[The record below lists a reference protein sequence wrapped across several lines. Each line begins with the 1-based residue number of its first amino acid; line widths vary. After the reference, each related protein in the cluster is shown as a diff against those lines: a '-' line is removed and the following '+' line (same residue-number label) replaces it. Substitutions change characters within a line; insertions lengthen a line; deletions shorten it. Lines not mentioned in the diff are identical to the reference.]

1 MHIESSF
8 SSPDRKN
15 YLMFPIRK
23 LMLIA
28 SAVILGMVMP
38 VYAAGDGDSRADI
51 PPREMGEG
59 PFNRLVIRNVNII
72 DGTGAPM
79 QGPYDV
85 VIERDRIAEIRSIGS
100 PGAIIPE
107 RRAAVGDHEIDASGF
122 TMMPGFI
129 DSHVHL
135 HTLADAHQVP
145 SDYILKLWMAH
156 GITTVREVG
165 NVRPIEWLVDVK
177 QRSEHNEILAP
188 RIDIYARF
196 NAIRPNINDP
206 ETARVAVREGKKRGA
221 DGFKFGGSIADD
233 VLFAA
238 LDEAETLGIPTAM
251 HHAQQSVAHAN
262 ALDTSA
268 HGLDTMEHWYGL
280 PEALFTDK
288 RLQHW
293 PNDFNNN
300 DEQMRFSEAGRL
312 WEQAATPGS
321 EHWDTVMQTLLE
333 RDFALI
339 PTFSIYVASRDLMRM
354 TNAAWHA
361 EYTLPTLW
369 DYYRP
374 SRRHH
379 GSFWFDWTT
388 EYEINWRHNYARWMQ
403 FVNEYKN
410 RGGLVGAG
418 SDSGFIY
425 NLYGFGYIQELEMLR
440 EAGFSPLEVI
450 HAATGVNAKIMH
462 REDQIGTVRVGH
474 KADLV
479 LVRGNPLA
487 NLKLL
492 YGTGTIRLDDAT
504 GEVVQI
510 GGIDYTIKD
519 GIIYDAHELRADIR
533 KMVRAAKAAR
543 GLPDGPMPVVSPK

>member
-1 MHIESSF
+1 MCPLKRLLAAALTALLGVV
-8 SSPDRKN
+8 SPA
-15 YLMFPIRK
+15 Y
-23 LMLIA
+23 
-28 SAVILGMVMP
+28 SAT
-38 VYAAGDGDSRADI
+38 DGDSRADI
-51 PPREMGEG
+51 PPRELGEG
-59 PFNRLVIRNVNII
+59 PYNRLVIRNVNII

-85 VIERDRIAEIRSIGS
+85 VIERDKIAEIRSIGS
-100 PGAIIPE
+100 PGAIIE
-107 RRAAVGDHEIDASGF
+107 NRRAAPGEHEIDATGF

-177 QRSEHNEILAP
+177 RRSERNEILAP

-196 NAIRPNINDP
+196 NAIRPDIHDP
-206 ETARVAVREGKKRGA
+206 AAARDAIRQGKKRGT
-221 DGFKFGGSIADD
+221 DGFKFGGSISED
-233 VLFAA
+233 VLYAA
-238 LDEAETLGIPTAM
+238 LDEAEALDMPTAM

-262 ALDTSA
+262 VLQTSA
-268 HGLDTMEHWYGL
+268 HGLDTIEHWYGL
-280 PEALFTDK
+280 PEALFSDK

-312 WEQAATPGS
+312 WEQAAKPGT
-321 EHWDTVMQTLLE
+321 ERWNTLMQTLLE
-333 RDFALI
+333 RDFALV
-339 PTFSIYVASRDLMRM
+339 PTFSIYVAGRDLMKM
-354 TNAAWHA
+354 TNATWHA

-379 GSFWFDWTT
+379 GSFWFDWTS
-388 EYEINWRHNYARWMQ
+388 EYEINWRRNYELWMQ

-450 HAATGVNAKIMH
+450 HAATGVNAKIM
-462 REDQIGTVRVGH
+462 RRDDQIGTVRVGR

-504 GEVVQI
+504 GETVQV

-533 KMVRAAKAAR
+533 RMVREAKAAR
-543 GLPDGPMPVVSPK
+543 GLPDGPMPVLSP

>member
-1 MHIESSF
+1 MGI
-8 SSPDRKN
+8 DRLQLNISKMKKS
-15 YLMFPIRK
+15 MFPLNR
-23 LMLIA
+23 LLAA
-28 SAVILGMVMP
+28 SLAAILGVVSP
-38 VYAAGDGDSRADI
+38 AYSATDGDSRADI
-51 PPREMGEG
+51 PPREFGAG
-59 PFNRLVIRNVNII
+59 PYNQLVIRNVNII

-100 PGAIIPE
+100 PGAIIPA
-107 RRAAVGDHEIDASGF
+107 RRAAAGDHEIDASGF
-122 TMMPGFI
+122 TMMPGLI

-165 NVRPIEWLVDVK
+165 NVRPLEWLVDVK
-177 QRSEHNEILAP
+177 RRSERNEILAP

-196 NAIRPNINDP
+196 NAIRPDIHDP
-206 ETARVAVREGKKRGA
+206 AAARDAIRQGIKRGT
-221 DGFKFGGSIADD
+221 DGFKFGGSISED
-233 VLFAA
+233 VLYAA
-238 LDEAETLGIPTAM
+238 LDEAEAQGMPTAM

-262 ALDTSA
+262 VLQTSA
-268 HGLDTMEHWYGL
+268 HGLDTIEHWYGL

-312 WEQAATPGS
+312 WEQAAQPGS
-321 EHWDTVMQTLLE
+321 AHWNSVMQTLLD
-333 RDFALI
+333 RNFALI
-339 PTFSIYVASRDLMRM
+339 PTFSIYVAGRDLMKM
-354 TNAAWHA
+354 TNASWHA
-361 EYTLPTLW
+361 QYTLPTLW

-374 SRRHH
+374 SRHHH
-379 GSFWFDWTT
+379 GSFWFDWTS
-388 EYEINWRHNYARWMQ
+388 EYEINWRRNYEIWMQ

-425 NLYGFGYIQELEMLR
+425 NLYGFGYVQELEMLR

-450 HAATGVNAKIMH
+450 HAATGVNAKIMG
-462 REDQIGTVRVGH
+462 REDQIGTVRVGR

-492 YGTGTIRLDDAT
+492 YGTGSIRLDDVT
-504 GEVVQI
+504 GETVQV

-533 KMVRAAKAAR
+533 RMVREAKAAR
-543 GLPDGPMPVVSPK
+543 GLPDGPMPVVGGQ